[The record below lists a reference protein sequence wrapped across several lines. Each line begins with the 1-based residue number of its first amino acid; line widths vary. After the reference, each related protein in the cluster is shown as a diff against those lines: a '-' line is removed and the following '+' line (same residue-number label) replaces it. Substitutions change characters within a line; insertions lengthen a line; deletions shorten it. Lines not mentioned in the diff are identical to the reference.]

1 MIPCRTFS
9 PRDVNW
15 RGLPYLQG
23 PWSAR
28 NGVVFLGYP
37 AANTRSKVPTR
48 PNPAGCP
55 AAASIDCHFRIHPR
69 ASTWSES

>member
-28 NGVVFLGYP
+28 NGVVVLAFLFSHTPKFPERKPFDRP
-37 AANTRSKVPTR
+37 A
-48 PNPAGCP
+48 
-55 AAASIDCHFRIHPR
+55 I
-69 ASTWSES
+69 